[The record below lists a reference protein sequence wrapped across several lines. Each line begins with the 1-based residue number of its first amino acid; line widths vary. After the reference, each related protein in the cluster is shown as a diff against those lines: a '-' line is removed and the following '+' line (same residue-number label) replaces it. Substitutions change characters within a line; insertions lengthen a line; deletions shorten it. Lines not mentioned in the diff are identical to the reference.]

1 MVKKALKVLLWES
14 IVMGELYRPVFFVF
28 FLLAVMVNVEK
39 ASYEQLT
46 WRHGINVEVGVECSI
61 EE

>member
-14 IVMGELYRPVFFVF
+14 IVMGELYWPLYCIV
-28 FLLAVMVNVEK
+28 LVMVNAEK

-46 WRHGINVEVGVECSI
+46 WQHGINVAVRVECSI